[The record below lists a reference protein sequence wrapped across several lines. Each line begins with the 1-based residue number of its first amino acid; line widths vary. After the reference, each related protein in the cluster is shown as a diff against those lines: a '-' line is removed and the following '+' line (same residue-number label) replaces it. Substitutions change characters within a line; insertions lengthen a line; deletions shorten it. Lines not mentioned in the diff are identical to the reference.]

1 MSSKFIDNLEIFVDT
16 VKSGGF
22 SAVARQRGLFASS
35 VARQIDALE
44 SDLQVALFTRST
56 RSMKPTPAGELL
68 FHRAL
73 RILDEVADARS
84 EVTSFD
90 QEVQGV
96 LQVSCLPTFGRRY
109 VLPCLNL
116 LFEKYPALRVDLDL
130 TERLTDPTAERQD
143 ASIRFGEQ
151 ADSGLIATRIAS
163 QRYVVCASPS
173 YLARYGVPLSRD
185 DLHTHRLIDKR
196 HRASALGWREVLP
209 AHRLAHTAYSL
220 ECDDFEALRIA
231 AIAGS
236 GVARLPD
243 WVVGGDVNSGDLRE
257 LSLNGLAPS
266 VESGIYI
273 VRALP
278 KTSAK
283 LRAFIET
290 LQTSIGR
297 TPVWQ
302 LPGAN

>member
-173 YLARYGVPLSRD
+173 YLAR
-185 DLHTHRLIDKR
+185 
-196 HRASALGWREVLP
+196 
-209 AHRLAHTAYSL
+209 
-220 ECDDFEALRIA
+220 
-231 AIAGS
+231 
-236 GVARLPD
+236 
-243 WVVGGDVNSGDLRE
+243 
-257 LSLNGLAPS
+257 
-266 VESGIYI
+266 
-273 VRALP
+273 
-278 KTSAK
+278 
-283 LRAFIET
+283 
-290 LQTSIGR
+290 
-297 TPVWQ
+297 
-302 LPGAN
+302 